1 MTENYFE
8 ISDLPVEV
16 QQRYHKIVW
25 ERFHEMQESFIKCVD
40 ALDALWNSRDGE
52 FVLQQE
58 IIKPGTLPITVSG
71 VLSKELRVKLPTGM
85 RFSIDETVNNFRQ
98 LAIALANVPLNLGEP
113 VQTETNKG
121 EQQ

>member
-1 MTENYFE
+1 MSENYFE

-40 ALDALWNSRDGE
+40 ALESLWNSREGE
-52 FVLQQE
+52 FVFRQE
-58 IIKPGTLPITVSG
+58 VVKPGLPIVVSG
-71 VLSKELRVKLPTGM
+71 VLWKDLRVKLPTGM
-85 RFSIDETVNNFRQ
+85 RYSIDETVNNFKQ
-98 LAIALANVPLNLGEP
+98 LAIALANVELNLGEP